1 MRNLL
6 KAAVIAAGLACLASP
21 VRAET
26 QWDVSIPWAPTEFH
40 TIDAQ
45 NFAKAVSAAT
55 KGQVKMVVHPGGAL
69 GIRANES
76 LRAVEDG
83 TVTMA
88 EFAAFQNVG
97 DVPILGL
104 ESIPFLVDN
113 YDELRKLHKY
123 LRPVWDQELAKRGQ
137 KILYVVPWPS
147 QSFFTKRQI
156 SKVEDMKG
164 VRMRTYDANT
174 TEMAQRLGMVA
185 LQMNNADVVPAMAT
199 GKVDAVMTSG
209 TTAASQKYWEFV
221 KYVYNTNHLWSSNIM
236 SVNLDAWNKLPP
248 DQRAA
253 IEKVAAEMEPGFW
266 AISEAENGKRMEELQ
281 AHGMV
286 IEPISPSFRAELQ
299 KATAN
304 MADQF
309 VKKVGGKSAEILSQY
324 RQ

>member
-1 MRNLL
+1 MRNML
-6 KAAVIAAGLACLASP
+6 KAAIIAAGIAGLALPA
-21 VRAET
+21 RAET

-40 TIDAQ
+40 TIDAE
-45 NFAKAVSAAT
+45 NFAKAVNTAT

-104 ESIPFLVDN
+104 ESIPFLVDD
-113 YDELRKLHKY
+113 YDGLRKLHKY

-147 QSFFTKRQI
+147 QNFFTKRQI
-156 SKVEDMKG
+156 NKVEDMKG

-209 TTAASQKYWEFV
+209 TTAVSQKYWEFV

-236 SVNLDAWNKLPP
+236 SVNLEAWNKLTPE
-248 DQRAA
+248 QRAA

-266 AISEAENGKRMEELQ
+266 AISEAEHGKRMEELQ

-309 VKKVGGKSAEILSQY
+309 VKRVGGKSAEIISQY